1 MTRSRRRKLQR
12 TQLSRRTRAVV
23 TGVPLASAV
32 LAVINPAMAQAPQQA
47 TSPLEELVV
56 TAQKRE
62 ESLQNVPLSIQAIG
76 SAKLEELHINDF
88 DDYVKYLPSVSYQT
102 FGPGFSLVYM
112 RGVASGGDGNHSA
125 SLPSVGMY
133 LDEQPITTASG
144 NLDVHLYDIARVEA
158 LAGPQGT
165 LFGASSQAGTIRII
179 TNKPDASAF
188 SAGYDVEGNL
198 VNDGDTG
205 YVVEGFV
212 NIPLSDNAAIRL
224 VGWGKRDAGFIDN
237 VAGTR
242 TFPTS
247 GVLPDGTPVPLS
259 GACIA
264 NVSPPPP
271 GCETIRD
278 GSAEDDYNDVETYG
292 GRVALKLDLNDNWS
306 ISPTLMGQ
314 EAKAH
319 GSFGFDS
326 TVGELQVRHFY
337 PEESKDRFYQ
347 AALTVAGSFSN
358 LDMVYAGSYLDRDVD
373 SESDYSDY
381 SFWYDQCCAYGYY
394 MYDNNG
400 TLINPSQYIQGKDR
414 YEMQSHELRFS
425 SPSDQRVRFVGG
437 LYYQKMEHR
446 IEQRYLVDNL
456 TDQFEVTLW
465 PDTIWLTEQVRT
477 NRDSAVFGEVSFD
490 VTDKFTVTGGGRYF
504 EAKNSLEGFFGFGGG
519 FSGSTG
525 ESQCFDP
532 NPFNGAP
539 CRNLDKSV
547 DESGSIFKINLAYR
561 FDADRMAYVTWSEG
575 FRPGGINRRGTL
587 PPYLS
592 DFLTNYEAGWKTTW
606 ADGRFRFNGAIFL
619 EQWEDF
625 QFAILGANGLTEI
638 NNAAQAEIRGVEA
651 DITWAATDGLTI
663 SGGVAYLQ
671 SELTE
676 PFCGFVDANGNPVA
690 QDPCPT
696 GLPPPDDF
704 VAPEAPD
711 GTELPVTPEFKGNLT
726 ARLEFPMGTF
736 GAHLQGSV
744 IYTGERESDLRLVER
759 AIIGTQPSYTVAD
772 FSFGIENDNFSL
784 ELFINNAFDERAQVY
799 RYAQCAEAVCGAET
813 YTIANQPQTYGL
825 KFGQKF

>member
-12 TQLSRRTRAVV
+12 TQAFKRTRAVV

-32 LAVINPAMAQAPQQA
+32 LAVINPAVAQDQQA
-47 TSPLEELVV
+47 TNPLEELVV

-62 ESLQNVPLSIQAIG
+62 ENLQNVPLSIQAIG
-76 SAKLEELHINDF
+76 NAKLEELHISDF

-102 FGPGFSLVYM
+102 FGPGFALVYM

-125 SLPSVGMY
+125 SLPSVGTY
-133 LDEQPITTASG
+133 LDEQPITTSSG

-188 SAGYDVEGNL
+188 AAGYDVEGNL
-198 VNDGDTG
+198 VNDGDNG

-212 NIPLSDNAAIRL
+212 NIPLSDNAAVRL
-224 VGWGKRDAGFIDN
+224 VGWGKRDAGYIDN

-247 GVLPDGTPVPLS
+247 GFLSDGTPVPLS
-259 GACIA
+259 GACIS
-264 NVSPPPP
+264 NFNPPPP
-271 GCETIRD
+271 GCVTIGN

-292 GRVALKLDLNDNWS
+292 ARAALKLDLSDSWTITPS
-306 ISPTLMGQ
+306 VMGQ
-314 EAKAH
+314 EQKAN
-319 GSFGFDS
+319 GTSGFDPS
-326 TVGELQVRHFY
+326 VGELQVTHFY
-337 PEESKDRFYQ
+337 PEKSKDRWYQ
-347 AALTVAGSFSN
+347 AALAVEGRFSN

-373 SESDYSDY
+373 GQSDYSDY

-394 MYDNNG
+394 IYDNNG
-400 TLINPSQYIQGKDR
+400 ALINPSQYIQGKDR
-414 YEMQSHELRFS
+414 YEMQSHELRIS
-425 SPSDQRVRFVGG
+425 SPSDQRVRFVTG
-437 LYYQKMEHR
+437 LFYQKMEHG
-446 IEQRYLVDNL
+446 IEQRYLIENL
-456 TDQFEVTLW
+456 TDGFEVSLW
-465 PDTIWLTEQVRT
+465 PDSIWLTEQVRT
-477 NRDSAVFGEVSFD
+477 NRDYAVFGELSFD
-490 VTDKFTVTGGGRYF
+490 ITDKLTATGGGRYF
-504 EAKNSLEGFFGFGGG
+504 EAKNSLEGFFGFGAG

-532 NPFNGAP
+532 NDFNGAP
-539 CRNLDKSV
+539 CRNLDKSIE
-547 DESGSIFKINLAYR
+547 ESGSIFKVNLAYR
-561 FDADRMAYVTWSEG
+561 FHDDRMAYVTWSEG

-592 DFLTNYEAGWKTTW
+592 DFLTNYEVGWKTTW
-606 ADGRFRFNGAIFL
+606 AGGRFRFNGAVFL
-619 EQWEDF
+619 EEWEDF

-638 NNAAQAEIRGVEA
+638 KNANQAEIRGIEA
-651 DITWAATDGLTI
+651 DISWAATDGLTI
-663 SGGVAYLQ
+663 SGGAAWLQ

-676 PFCGFVDANGNPVA
+676 PYCGFTDANGTPVA
-690 QDPCPT
+690 ADPCPT

-704 VAPEAPD
+704 VVPEAPE

-726 ARLEFPMGTF
+726 ARFEFPLGNF
-736 GAHLQGSV
+736 GAHLQGSAV
-744 IYTGERESDLRLVER
+744 YTGERESDLRIVER
-759 AIIGTQPSYTVAD
+759 AIIGKQPSYTVAD
-772 FSFGIENDNFSL
+772 FAFGIQNDSFSL
-784 ELFINNAFDERAQVY
+784 ELFINNAFDERAQIY
-799 RYAQCAEAVCGAET
+799 RFAQCAEAVCGFQT